1 MKRTVLAALAIA
13 TGAVGVWTTP
23 GAAQETVV
31 KVGTARAISL
41 GATLY
46 AMEHGY
52 FKEAGIKL
60 DMDYINSSADVMAM
74 VAQGQYQIIEGGISA
89 GYFNAVDKKLPLS
102 IVADRTSSPLFHN
115 IMLRPELKDTI
126 KTVKDLKGK
135 TIASNGP
142 GSISTYEIGK
152 VLGSAGMSL
161 ADVELKIVPF
171 TQMGLAL
178 KNGAVDAALL
188 IPPFTYQVQEQGL
201 GVMFIDPDTYQ
212 KPQPVALAV
221 NIINTDWA
229 AKNKSVVEKYYVA
242 YLKGVRAYCQ
252 AYHGGSPRAE
262 IIDLLVKAGI
272 ERNPENLSKYP
283 WQSRAVN
290 GRVNIESVLDE
301 QDFYLQN
308 KFITTKLPADR
319 LIDDSYVD
327 AAAKQLGPFVLENKD
342 SKLPGCR

>member
-1 MKRTVLAALAIA
+1 MKRIIFAALAL
-13 TGAVGVWTTP
+13 AVYASPST
-23 GAAQETVV
+23 AQETTI
-31 KVGTARAISL
+31 KIGTARAISV

-46 AMEHGY
+46 AIEHGF

-60 DMDYINSSADVMAM
+60 DMDYINSSADVLAM
-74 VAQGQYQIIEGGISA
+74 VAQNQYQIIEGGISA

-115 IMLRPELKDTI
+115 IMLRPELKDKI

-142 GSISTYEIGK
+142 GSITTYEVGK
-152 VLGSAGMSL
+152 VLASAGLTL
-161 ADVELKIVPF
+161 ADVEIKVVPF

-229 AKNKSVVEKYYVA
+229 AKNKQLVEKYYVA

-252 AYHGGSPRAE
+252 AYHGGAPRAE
-262 IIDLLVKAGI
+262 IVDLLVKSGT
-272 ERNPENLSKYP
+272 ERNPDNLNKYP
-283 WQSRAVN
+283 WQSRSVT
-290 GRVNIESVLDE
+290 GRVNTKSVLDE
-301 QDFYLQN
+301 QDFYINN
-308 KFITTKLPADR
+308 KFVTAKLPIER
-319 LIDDSYVD
+319 LVDHSYVD
-327 AAAKQLGPFVLENKD
+327 AASKQLGPFVLENKD